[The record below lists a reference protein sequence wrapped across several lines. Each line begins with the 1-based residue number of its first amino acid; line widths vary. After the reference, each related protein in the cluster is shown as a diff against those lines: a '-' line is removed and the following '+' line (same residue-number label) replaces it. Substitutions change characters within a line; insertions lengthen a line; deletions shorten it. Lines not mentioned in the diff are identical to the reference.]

1 MASSRMPTDNPG
13 VDDRAP
19 SPRAKSEGGP
29 GVDDRA
35 PSPRSKSE
43 GGASLEIKLEKVP
56 GMAVGISLMN
66 RSAGGG
72 VKIADVSAASP
83 LAPYVSKG
91 DVLVSIN
98 GQACEQ
104 GHERA
109 SDMLRASTGMV
120 DLVFRAKTGSILGTS
135 RRSRIAT
142 AFRKGSDAMIFIG
155 GDGQRRDEF
164 GKPSEALEK
173 LISPRDDTS
182 GGVST
187 NAEVGQS
194 GGGTDVRKLQ
204 AEAEAKANKA
214 EAKAIEAKA
223 MRARVGELQAQL
235 TNGTITPEGRKELE
249 RYEVQLKELNEA
261 LKELNEAADEAALGV
276 QMAAHTVGSTVDA
289 ETPAAAVPF
298 AVAPAATAAASAAAA
313 SAAPRV
319 REPYGREMSRPP
331 RGASEGAV
339 SSGSTRDEGAVS
351 SGSPRGASE
360 GAGALASPGLP
371 RLAARRIESSPAPSR
386 APSWAPRVSVT
397 IDATGGL
404 PVLFRATYVHT
415 RIVQDSTIV
424 SNTQTVSWRYSVWR
438 ALHQYLHHWFPNE
451 VRPLRFPPKGFH
463 MLGRP
468 GPQSAFV
475 QQRREDLEGYLHVF
489 VSACGAELLHAAIT
503 AVHENPLLPPV
514 PVSRAAS
521 FTPRSGTHTP

>member
-1 MASSRMPTDNPG
+1 MSRKRTDCPLPLQRAEH
-13 VDDRAP
+13 VLKMDDKAP
-19 SPRAKSEGGP
+19 LAKSEGGT
-29 GVDDRA
+29 
-35 PSPRSKSE
+35 
-43 GGASLEIKLEKVP
+43 SLEIKLEKVP

-72 VKIADVSAASP
+72 VKIADVSPASP
-83 LAPYVSKG
+83 LAPYVSQG

-120 DLVFRAKTGSILGTS
+120 DMVFRAKTGSILGTS
-135 RRSRIAT
+135 KRSRIAT
-142 AFRKGSDAMIFIG
+142 AFRKGSKAMIFIG

-164 GKPSEALEK
+164 GTPSEALGK

-187 NAEVGQS
+187 NAEVGRQS
-194 GGGTDVRKLQ
+194 GEGTDVPKLR

-223 MRARVGELQAQL
+223 MRARFGELQAQL
-235 TNGTITPEGRKELE
+235 TNGAITPEGRKELE
-249 RYEVQLKELNEA
+249 RYEVQLKEL
-261 LKELNEAADEAALGV
+261 KELKEAADEAAARM
-276 QMAAHTVGSTVDA
+276 QMAAQRVSSTVDA
-289 ETPAAAVPF
+289 EPPAAAVPV
-298 AVAPAATAAASAAAA
+298 AVVPVATAAASTTAA
-313 SAAPRV
+313 STAPLV

-331 RGASEGAV
+331 RGASEG
-339 SSGSTRDEGAVS
+339 G
-351 SGSPRGASE
+351 
-360 GAGALASPGLP
+360 GALASPGLP
-371 RLAARRIESSPAPSR
+371 RVAARRIESSPAPSR
-386 APSWAPRVSVT
+386 TPSWAPRVSVT

-415 RIVQDSTIV
+415 RIVHDSTIV

-438 ALHQYLHHWFPNE
+438 TLHRYLRHWFPNE

-468 GPQSAFV
+468 GPHSLFV

-521 FTPRSGTHTP
+521 FTPRTGSYTP